1 MDSLIRGLNPVELPV
16 GFEPTTYRLRCD
28 CSTN

>member
-1 MDSLIRGLNPVELPV
+1 MDSLIQGLDPLELPI
-16 GFEPTTYRLRCD
+16 GLEPMTYRLRCD